1 MIESAIGIYKIPAL
15 WDRTE
20 KEVFNKKIENFNYQ
34 KKDILD
40 NFNEHA
46 SRMTSIKD
54 NVYLKIFIKIT
65 KKFNINECHYIFIDE
80 TLEVSLKFHFENTNI
95 WILKNIDDLLYFRF
109 GNLYFLRGNY
119 LNFYNLLV
127 PENAKIIF
135 YPATSLVY
143 SYTTNENKK
152 LKRKRT
158 VKKSLMNRNYVVKEH
173 EFYKRIN
180 IALVHEDETYREIF
194 KFSNLI
200 NFFKF
205 SSDKFNYLNLSR
217 IYDFIFVA
225 DATQYTKNHN
235 LMLDFINYCE
245 INKFKYKFV
254 YVTIASILKEK
265 MKNFIDPSKLEY
277 VELEYLEN
285 LKPDELNI
293 LFNKAKINLIFSGRD
308 ACPRTISESLA
319 SGCYNIALDT
329 LSDGK
334 QYHSNLLGE
343 IISNEEGIMI
353 MGQSKSIGYVGDEN
367 IWKKIINISKLS
379 FDHKQI
385 SILSKEKFNIDV
397 LLNNINI

>member
-1 MIESAIGIYKIPAL
+1 MAEIAIGIYKIPAL

-20 KEVFNKKIENFNYQ
+20 KEVFNKKIENVDYI

-54 NVYLKIFIKIT
+54 NIYLKIFIKIT
-65 KKFNINECHYIFIDE
+65 EKFHINECHYIFIDE
-80 TLEVSLKFHFENTNI
+80 LIELSLKFNLKKINI
-95 WILKNIDDLLYFRF
+95 WVLKNIDDLLYFRF

-119 LNFYNLLV
+119 LNFYNFLV
-127 PENAKIIF
+127 PENSKIIF

-143 SYTTNENKK
+143 SYTSNENIKMI
-152 LKRKRT
+152 RKRT
-158 VKKSLMNRNYVVKEH
+158 LKKKLMNRNYLFKEH

-205 SSDKFNYLNLSR
+205 SSDKFNYLNLFR
-217 IYDFIFVA
+217 INDFIFVG

-254 YVTIASILKEK
+254 YVTIANLLKEK
-265 MKNFIDPSKLEY
+265 VKNFIDPSKLKY
-277 VELEYLEN
+277 IKLEYIEK

-293 LFNKAKINLIFSGRD
+293 LFNKSKINLIFSGRD

-334 QYHSNLLGE
+334 QYYSDLFGE
-343 IISNEEGIMI
+343 LISNNEGTMI
-353 MGQSKSIGYVGDEN
+353 MGESKSISYVGDEN